1 MHRSQKTTPNQQ
13 KVGMNFRKGWD
24 QSEPQAPL
32 SRSKKFAWLSRS
44 PGACSAVGTGY
55 VSRPEV
61 SIVFNQICTWTSM
74 IFVTFRFGSS

>member
-1 MHRSQKTTPNQQ
+1 MGSVGTAGAAITLQ
-13 KVGMNFRKGWD
+13 KVRVAFEIAWRMFR
-24 QSEPQAPL
+24 L
-32 SRSKKFAWLSRS
+32 
-44 PGACSAVGTGY
+44 GTGY